1 MAKNPQMRAIF
12 EVFSQ
17 DLNLEEMN
25 CSIRVFAK
33 SVVQKKLLK
42 LAESGLESDS
52 PADQIEVR
60 ASHSSASATCSKG
73 TASRASRTDWASK
86 RSTSQT

>member
-1 MAKNPQMRAIF
+1 MAKNPPMRAIF

-25 CSIRVFAK
+25 CSIKVFAK

-60 ASHSSASATCSKG
+60 LAHASASATCWRG
-73 TASRASRTDWASK
+73 TASKASRTVSASK
-86 RSTSQT
+86 KSMSPT

>member
-1 MAKNPQMRAIF
+1 MRAIF

-52 PADQIEVR
+52 PADQIEVCQ
-60 ASHSSASATCSKG
+60 AHGSASAIYLSG
-73 TASRASRTDWASK
+73 TASRASRTDLASK
-86 RSTSQT
+86 RLMSPT